1 MAYNVTGSQIIK
13 NKIAIVTKELVLIMI
28 KIYCK
33 KIIAMLING
42 VDNYCN
48 NVCNCE
54 KNIILPR
61 KPTQISFLQI
71 KSLWKTAIEIVLRIG
86 NTKFFHL

>member
-33 KIIAMLING
+33 KIIAILINKLIFS
-42 VDNYCN
+42 VY
-48 NVCNCE
+48 
-54 KNIILPR
+54 
-61 KPTQISFLQI
+61 ISRRGQL
-71 KSLWKTAIEIVLRIG
+71 L
-86 NTKFFHL
+86 